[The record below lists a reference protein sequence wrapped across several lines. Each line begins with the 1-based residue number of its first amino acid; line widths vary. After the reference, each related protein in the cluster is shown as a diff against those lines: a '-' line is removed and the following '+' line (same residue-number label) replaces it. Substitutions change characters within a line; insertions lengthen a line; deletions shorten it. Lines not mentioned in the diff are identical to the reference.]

1 MALTALCKAFLF
13 KKMRTALSPQ
23 SWLIMKLTILLLTA
37 ACLQVSARSFSQT
50 VTLAEKNASLT
61 KVFAKIKKQAG
72 FVFWYEDKL
81 MDRARPVNIDVK
93 NESVEHVLQLCFKD
107 QQLTYK
113 VVGKTVVIK
122 EKEEPTKKETQQQTI
137 IAPQEISGK
146 VTDPSGKPLVGV
158 SILRVGEK
166 KGVSTDLNGSYTIT
180 VSDNTI
186 LHFSFVGFTSVDIP
200 VKNKLSIDVVLTPQ
214 VTALNDIVVVGY
226 GTQQRRNITGS
237 VSSVSSRSFENQ
249 SLAGLDQAMAGQAAG
264 VQVSQTSG
272 TPGGGVTVRVRGTG
286 SISASNEPLYVV
298 DGFPVEGAYN
308 RDLNPLST
316 INPNDIESIQIL
328 KDASSAA
335 IYGSRG
341 SNGVVIITTKRGKS
355 GQTKIS
361 FDSYYGIQKV
371 AHKIDMLNASDYA
384 TFNTEARNNGWVD
397 AGGNASDPNSVRP
410 DKFKIPPMFANP
422 STLGAG
428 TDWQDAVFQ
437 TAPMQSYQ
445 LSASGGNDNTQ
456 FLVSGN
462 YFGQEGIVI
471 HTNFQRYSF
480 RFNLDSKV
488 SSKLKIGFSLAPSY
502 THNDVLPVEDQVF
515 TGGILGSA
523 LAMPPTIP
531 VFNPDGSYTSQLA
544 TSIYNTGVVDNPVA
558 IASKIKGG
566 TTAIRTLGN
575 IFAEYEIIKD
585 LKFKT
590 LFGVDYFDARSNF
603 FSPSDLGRAGVM
615 APVIPIGNAS
625 TSRDL
630 TWLNENTFTYDKTF
644 NHDHKL
650 NAVVGFT
657 SQKAHSENAYLS
669 GINFPNDL
677 VQTLNAAQ
685 ISSGGTGV
693 SEWSLLSYLGRLNYS
708 YQSKYLVTATLRR
721 DGSSR
726 FGENNKWGLFP
737 SGSIGWN
744 VAREKFLINSKM
756 ISDLKFRASYGLAG
770 NNAIGNYN
778 SIGLLSSDRYVFG
791 AGTGTIVN
799 GLQPFSISNTEL
811 GWEVMR
817 QLDLGVDL
825 SVLKNRLSLIVD
837 YYDKTTSNLLLNVPV
852 PASTGFA
859 NALENIGKVSNKGWE
874 FTLSSK
880 NFVNTFKWNTDFNI
894 SFDKNKVLA
903 LGIKGDPIIVTSPSF
918 SPQTHITQIGQ
929 PLASFY
935 GYQAIGVF
943 RDQADL
949 NASPHVAGA
958 HPGDLKFKDVNGDGI
973 ISALDQTTI
982 GTNHPDYTFG
992 ITNNFSYKD
1001 FELTVLIDG
1010 AQGFQVLNGA
1020 RRNIGLVSGS
1030 YSRSDVLGRWQSP
1043 ANPGDGT
1050 TPRANT
1056 APTGGNVSFVSSL
1069 LIEDASFVRV
1079 RNINLRYHLPKS
1091 IIGRSP
1097 LQNASVF
1104 FSVQNAFTFTKY
1116 KGYNPEQSLN
1126 GASSLTPGVDFNG
1139 YPIARVMTFGI
1150 NVTFK

>member
-1 MALTALCKAFLF
+1 MQLIALCKAFLP
-13 KKMRTALSPQ
+13 KKGRDVFSPQ
-23 SWLIMKLTILLLTA
+23 SWLIMKLTIILLTA

-50 VTLAEKNASLT
+50 ITMSEKNAQLT
-61 KVFAKIKKQAG
+61 KVFAQIKKQAG
-72 FVFWYEDKL
+72 FAFWYEDRLLALAK
-81 MDRARPVNIDVK
+81 PVNIHVK
-93 NESVEHVLQLCFKD
+93 NESLETVLQLCFKD
-107 QQLTYK
+107 QSFTYK

-122 EKEEPTKKETQQQTI
+122 EKEEPSKKEQ
-137 IAPQEISGK
+137 AVPRPPMEITGK
-146 VTDPSGKPLVGV
+146 VTDPNGKPIQGV
-158 SILRVGEK
+158 SVVRVGEN
-166 KGVSTDLNGSYTIT
+166 KGVSTDANGNYTIS
-180 VSDNTI
+180 VLDNSV
-186 LHFSFVGFTSVDIP
+186 LRFSYIGYASVETS
-200 VKNKLSIDVVLTPQ
+200 VKNKASIDIVLIPS
-214 VTALNDIVVVGY
+214 VSALNDIVVVGY
-226 GTQQRRNITGS
+226 GTQQRKNVTGS
-237 VSSVSSRSFENQ
+237 ISSVSSKNFESQ

-286 SISASNEPLYVV
+286 SISAGNEPLYVV
-298 DGFPVEGAYN
+298 DGFPIEGAYN

-316 INPNDIESIQIL
+316 LNPNDIESIQIL

-341 SNGVVIITTKRGKS
+341 SNGVVIVTTKRGKS
-355 GQTKIS
+355 GKTKIT
-361 FDSYYGIQKV
+361 FDSYYGVQNV
-371 AHKIDMLNASDYA
+371 AHKIDMLNASEYA
-384 TFNTEARNNGWVD
+384 TFNTEARNNAWVD
-397 AGGNASDPNSVRP
+397 AGGKASDPNSVRP
-410 DKFKIPPMFANP
+410 DRFKIPPMFADP
-422 STLGAG
+422 ASLGKG

-437 TAPMQSYQ
+437 SAPMQNYQ
-445 LSASGGNDNTQ
+445 ITASGGSDNTQ

-462 YFGQEGIVI
+462 YFKQEGIVI
-471 HTNFQRYSF
+471 NTNFERYSF
-480 RFNLDSKV
+480 RFNLDTKV
-488 SSKLKIGFSLAPSY
+488 SDKLKLGFNLAPSY
-502 THNDVLPVEDQVF
+502 TKNDVLPVEDQVF

-531 VFNPDGSYTSQLA
+531 VYNPDGSFTSQLA
-544 TSIYNTGVVDNPVA
+544 TSIYNTGVIDNPVA

-566 TTAIRTLGN
+566 TTGFRTLAN
-575 IFAEYEIIKD
+575 MYAEYEIVKD

-590 LFGVDYFDARSNF
+590 LFGADYFDARTSF

-625 TSRDL
+625 SSRDF
-630 TWLNENTFTYDKTF
+630 TWLNENTLTYDKTIREKHRI
-644 NHDHKL
+644 NIL
-650 NAVVGFT
+650 AGFT

-677 VQTLNAAQ
+677 VQTLNAAT

-693 SEWSLLSYLGRLNYS
+693 SEWSLLSYLGRINYS
-708 YQSKYLVTATLRR
+708 YESKYLATATIRR

-726 FGENNKWGLFP
+726 FGEDNKWGLFP

-744 VAREKFLINSKM
+744 VSRENFLANSK
-756 ISDLKFRASYGLAG
+756 IVSDLKLRASYGLAG
-770 NNAIGNYN
+770 NNTIGNYS
-778 SIGLLSSDRYVFG
+778 SIGLLSSNRYVFG
-791 AGTGTIVN
+791 AGTGTVVN

-817 QLDLGVDL
+817 QLDIGMDL
-825 SVLKNRLSLIVD
+825 SVLKNRLALTVD
-837 YYDKTTSNLLLNVPV
+837 YYDKTTSDLLLNVPV

-859 NALENIGKVSNKGWE
+859 NALQNIGKVSNKGWE
-874 FTLSSK
+874 FALSSK
-880 NFVNTFKWNTDFNI
+880 NFVHAFKWNTDFNI

-903 LGIKGDPIIVTSPSF
+903 LGPKGDPIIVTSPSF
-918 SPQTHITQIGQ
+918 SPQTHITKIGM

-935 GYQAIGVF
+935 GYDAIGVF
-943 RDQADL
+943 RDQADV
-949 NASPHVAGA
+949 NATPHVAGA
-958 HPGDLKFKDVNGDGI
+958 KPGDLKFRDVNGDGL
-973 ISALDQTTI
+973 ISSLDQTII
-982 GTNHPDYTFG
+982 GSHQPKYTFG
-992 ITNNFSYKD
+992 MTNNFAYKN

-1010 AQGFQVLNGA
+1010 AQGFQVLNGG

-1043 ANPGDGT
+1043 ENPGDGH

-1056 APTGGNVSFVSSL
+1056 APTGGNVSFVSTL

-1079 RNINLRYHLPKS
+1079 RNINLRYHFPKS
-1091 IIGRSP
+1091 FVEHGP
-1097 LQNASVF
+1097 FQHASAF
-1104 FSVQNAFTFTKY
+1104 FSVQNAFTFTNY
-1116 KGYNPEQSLN
+1116 RGYNPEQSLN

>member
-1 MALTALCKAFLF
+1 MYLLAFGKAFLRR
-13 KKMRTALSPQ
+13 KVGTAFSPQ
-23 SWLIMKLTILLLTA
+23 SWLIMKLTLVFLTA
-37 ACLQVSARSFSQT
+37 ACLQVSARGYAQ
-50 VTLAEKNASLT
+50 VTLAEKNVRLA
-61 KVFAKIKKQAG
+61 KVFAQIKKQTG
-72 FVFWYEDKL
+72 FVFWYEDRL
-81 MDRARPVNIDVK
+81 LQNARNVDINVK
-93 NESVEHVLQLCFKD
+93 NESVEHVLQICF
-107 QQLTYK
+107 QEQPLSYT

-122 EKEEPTKKETQQQTI
+122 EKELPRATEP
-137 IAPQEISGK
+137 APAAALPVQVTGK
-146 VTDPSGKPLVGV
+146 VTDANGKPLAGV
-158 SILRVGEK
+158 SVVKVGEAR
-166 KGVSTDLNGSYTIT
+166 GVATDQAGNYTIGAG
-180 VSDNTI
+180 DNTI
-186 LHFSFVGFTSVDIP
+186 LRFSFVGYTTVEIP
-200 VKNKLSIDVVLTPQ
+200 VRSRLTIDVMLTPA
-214 VTALNDIVVVGY
+214 VSALNDIVVVGY
-226 GTQQRRNITGS
+226 GTQQRRNVTSSIST
-237 VSSVSSRSFENQ
+237 VSSKNFESQ
-249 SLAGLDQAMAGQAAG
+249 SIAGLDQAIAGQAAG

-286 SISASNEPLYVV
+286 SISAGNEPLYVV
-298 DGFPVEGAYN
+298 DGFPIEGAYN
-308 RDLNPLST
+308 RDLNPLAT
-316 INPNDIESIQIL
+316 LNPNDIESIQIL

-341 SNGVVIITTKRGKS
+341 SNGVVIVTTKRGKA
-355 GQTKIS
+355 GQTRIS

-371 AHKIDMLNASDYA
+371 AHKIDMLNASEYA
-384 TFNTEARNNGWVD
+384 AFNTEARNNAWVD

-410 DKFKIPPMFANP
+410 DRFKIPPMFANP
-422 STLGAG
+422 ASLGAG

-445 LSASGGNDNTQ
+445 LSASGGNENTQ
-456 FLVSGN
+456 FMISGN

-488 SSKLKIGFSLAPSY
+488 SNRLKVGFGIAPSY
-502 THNDVLPVEDQVF
+502 TKNDVLPVEDQVF

-523 LAMPPTIP
+523 LAMPPTVP
-531 VFNPDGSYTSQLA
+531 VYNPDGSFTSQLA
-544 TSIYNTGVVDNPVA
+544 ASIYNTGVIDNPVA

-566 TTAIRTLGN
+566 TTGFRTLGN
-575 IFAEYEIIKD
+575 FFAEYEIMRD

-590 LFGVDYFDARSNF
+590 MFGADYFDARTSF
-603 FSPSDLGRAGVM
+603 FSPSDLGRAGVP
-615 APVIPIGNAS
+615 APVIPIGNAAS
-625 TSRDL
+625 SRDF
-630 TWLNENTFTYDKTF
+630 TWLNENTLTYDKTF
-644 NHDHKL
+644 HNDHHL
-650 NAVVGFT
+650 NLLAGYT

-677 VQTLNAAQ
+677 VQTLNAAT
-685 ISSGGTGV
+685 ISSGGTTV
-693 SEWSLLSYLGRLNYS
+693 TEWSLLSYLGRVNYS
-708 YQSKYLVTATLRR
+708 YKSKYLATATIRR

-726 FGENNKWGLFP
+726 FGADNRWGVFP
-737 SGSIGWN
+737 SGSVGWN
-744 VAREKFLINSKM
+744 VSREKFLADSKIIN
-756 ISDLKFRASYGLAG
+756 DLKVRASYGLAG
-770 NNAIGNYN
+770 NNTIGNYS
-778 SIGLLSSDRYVFG
+778 SIGLLSGNRYVFG
-791 AGTGTIVN
+791 AGTGTVVN
-799 GLQPFSISNTEL
+799 GLQPVSISNTDL
-811 GWEVMR
+811 GWEKMR
-817 QLDLGVDL
+817 QLDIGVDV
-825 SVLKNRLSLIVD
+825 SVLRNRLAVTVD
-837 YYDKTTSNLLLNVPV
+837 YYDKVTSDLLLNVPV

-880 NFVNTFKWNTDFNI
+880 NFTGAFRWNTDFNI

-903 LGIKGDPIIVTSPSF
+903 LGPKGDPIIVTSPSF

-935 GYQAIGVF
+935 GYDAIGVY

-958 HPGDLKFKDVNGDGI
+958 KPGDLKFRDVNGDGI
-973 ISALDQTTI
+973 ISSLDQTTI
-982 GTNHPDYTFG
+982 GTNHPEYTFG
-992 ITNNFSYKD
+992 MTNTFSYKD
-1001 FELTVLIDG
+1001 FELSVLVDG
-1010 AQGFQVLNGA
+1010 AQNFQVLNGA

-1030 YSRSDVLGRWQSP
+1030 YSRRDVLGRWQSP
-1043 ANPGDGT
+1043 TNPGDGR

-1056 APTGGNVSFVSSL
+1056 APTGGNVSFVSTL
-1069 LIEDASFVRV
+1069 LIEDASFVRI
-1079 RNINLRYHLPKS
+1079 RNINLRYHFPKS

-1139 YPIARVMTFGI
+1139 YPIARVMTFGV